1 MNVLGEI
8 ERKRNFQSNEEFEEK
23 HIKGSEQKT
32 DLFQVGA
39 QIDI

>member
-8 ERKRNFQSNEEFEEK
+8 KQKRNYRSNEEFEEK
-23 HIKGSEQKT
+23 HKEGSEQKT

>member
-8 ERKRNFQSNEEFEEK
+8 KQKGNYRSNEEFEEK
-23 HIKGSEQKT
+23 HIEGSEQKT

-39 QIDI
+39 QIEI